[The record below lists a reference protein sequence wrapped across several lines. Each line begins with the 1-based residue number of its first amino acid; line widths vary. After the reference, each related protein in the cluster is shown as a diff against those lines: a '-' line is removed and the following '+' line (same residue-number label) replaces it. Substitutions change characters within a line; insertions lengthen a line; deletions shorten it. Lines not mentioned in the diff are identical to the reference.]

1 MKQAGISARGAWT
14 RKRLSAAL
22 MAGTALTMTATPT
35 LAQDEQGQGEQ
46 DKVAASDDNVIV
58 VSGIRATIQDSI
70 ATKKEATTIVDALS
84 SEEIGDLPALSI
96 GEALETL
103 TGAAS
108 HREQG
113 GATEISIRGL
123 GPFLGSTTLNGREAT
138 NGSGD
143 RSVNF
148 SQFPSELFNK
158 VAIYKTQEANFI
170 EGGVSGQIRLE
181 TVRPIDYGKRRI
193 QGDFK
198 LNYNPDNSA
207 LNIRERNLGYRGTVS
222 YIDQF
227 KLGDGE
233 VGISL
238 GYSRN
243 VTTNPEQEV
252 RSSSG
257 FRDCRLAPASTNE
270 GVFEDDNCDDNG
282 SVNNPGGDLILEIDP
297 ATGTAFDAGT
307 PFLFTSSQ
315 RSFRQN
321 ITNDNR
327 DSVFAAVQLKPTP
340 DVDIN
345 FDFQYSDRKFTE
357 IRNDLVFAE
366 NRRID
371 AADVD
376 PSRRLPFDLIVT
388 PAGSL
393 QQFTSE
399 QRIETN
405 SQYAE
410 RLEEYYGGGL
420 SIAVQATDKLNLSF
434 DASYSETSR
443 RENIIQTR
451 LQSDREDIFGNFVL
465 GTNSA
470 LERGSNSIQ
479 RDRVETATFIGQN
492 GSQGVNFI
500 VRNFDVTNPDLFADD
515 ARTRVDLNQFRN
527 NNILGIRGDFNYEID
542 GGLLSNIQ
550 GGFRYSELGFDS
562 VPRSRLQETY
572 SDAALTTA
580 NLACRNSVFPENN
593 FLSSISGGNAL
604 VTNVDAAGNIITQG
618 TGNSYATFDPI
629 CLVQQLEAADPGD
642 IEFDENGF
650 PIIPGPQQT
659 LRNVDVTERTW
670 AGYLQANFSGELGNT
685 PVRGNIGLRVVNT
698 RVRSTGLR
706 GALISV
712 VDPNDGTIDVIPDP
726 AGTLLEVTGG
736 GTYTE
741 YLPSLNLVAEVAPN
755 VQARAA
761 VYRALSRPDPSDLGF
776 GRSFGGLQD
785 DTITDLSNAIANA
798 TANGNPFTQPLLS
811 WNFDAAVEWYP
822 NPDTILAAGVY
833 YKRFNG
839 GFQNTTQIEEFI
851 VDGQPLQALVTTQD
865 TIGDPSTIYGFEFTA
880 SHRLSYLPKPLDGL
894 GFKVSYNY
902 ASSNFEFED
911 AQFGASQV
919 FGANGT
925 LVDRV
930 GIVPPAEIFGL
941 SKHVLSAQVYYQI
954 AGFDFQGVY
963 KYRSSYFQQFISS
976 PGNLRFIGNT
986 GVFEARL
993 SYKLTKNIRF
1003 TIEGINLFNEPRR
1016 QFNPTRENISE
1027 VNVYGPRY
1035 FAGVK
1040 FKF

>member
-1 MKQAGISARGAWT
+1 MFRDGFFRG
-14 RKRLSAAL
+14 S
-22 MAGTALTMTATPT
+22 MAGKMSIGSALLASTAVTAIASPA
-35 LAQDEQGQGEQ
+35 LAQDS
-46 DKVAASDDNVIV
+46 AATADDENTII
-58 VSGIRATIQDSI
+58 VSGIRATIQESI

-123 GPFLGSTTLNGREAT
+123 GPFLGSTVLNGREAT

-158 VAIYKTQEANFI
+158 VAIYKTQEASFI
-170 EGGVSGQIRLE
+170 EGGVSGQISLE
-181 TVRPIDYGKRRI
+181 TVRPIDYGKRRF

-198 LNYNPDNSA
+198 LNYNPDNSD

-227 KLGDGE
+227 NVGDGE

-257 FRDCRLAPASTNE
+257 FRDCRLAPASSNE
-270 GVFEDDNCDDNG
+270 GIFEDDNCDDGG
-282 SVNNPGGDLILEIDP
+282 SSGGDLILEIDP
-297 ATGTAFDAGT
+297 ATGTAPDANT
-307 PFLFTSSQ
+307 PFLFTASS

-366 NRRID
+366 NRRVD
-371 AADVD
+371 APDV
-376 PSRRLPFDLIVT
+376 PLSRRLPFDLIVT

-393 QQFTSE
+393 QQFTNE

-420 SIAVQATDKLNLSF
+420 SIDVQATSRLKLSF

-451 LQSDREDIFGNFVL
+451 LQSDREDIFGNTVP
-465 GTNSA
+465 GTNAA
-470 LERGSNSIQ
+470 LERGTGGVQ

-492 GSQGVNFI
+492 GSQGYNFI
-500 VRNFDVTNPDLFADD
+500 VQNFDVTNPDLFADD

-527 NNILGIRGDFNYEID
+527 NDILGIRGDVEYEFG
-542 GGLLSNIQ
+542 GGLLSSIEA
-550 GGFRYSELGFDS
+550 GIRYSELGFDS

-572 SDAALTTA
+572 SDDALSAA
-580 NLACRNSVFPENN
+580 NQACRNSVFPENN

-604 VTNVDAAGNIITQG
+604 VTNVDDDGNVIAQG
-618 TGNSYATFDPI
+618 TGNSFATFDPL

-642 IEFDENGF
+642 IEFDENGV
-650 PIIPGPQQT
+650 PIIPGPGVSIS
-659 LRNVDVTERTW
+659 NVDVTEKTW
-670 AGYLQANFSGELGNT
+670 AGYLQANFRGDLGDT
-685 PVRGNIGLRVVNT
+685 PVRGNVGLRVVNT
-698 RVRSTGLR
+698 KVRSVGLR
-706 GALISV
+706 LPLVTQANPDGTISV
-712 VDPNDGTIDVIPDP
+712 VNDPNATGFD
-726 AGTLLEVTGG
+726 EVVGG
-736 GTYTE
+736 GSYTE
-741 YLPSLNLVAEVAPN
+741 FLPSLNIVAEVAPN
-755 VQARAA
+755 IQARAA
-761 VYRALSRPDPSDLGF
+761 VYRALSRPDPSSLGF
-776 GRSFGGLQD
+776 GRAFGGLQD
-785 DTITDLSNAIANA
+785 DDSTSIADAIGNA
-798 TANGNPFTQPLLS
+798 TASGNPFTQPLLS

-833 YKRFNG
+833 YKKFNG
-839 GFQNTTQIEEFI
+839 GFENTTRVEEFI
-851 VDGQPLQALVTTQD
+851 VDGQALQTLVTTQD
-865 TIGDPSTIYGFEFTA
+865 TVGDSSTIYGFEVTA
-880 SHRLSYLPKPLDGL
+880 THRFSYLPKPLDGL
-894 GFKVSYNY
+894 GFKLSYNY

-925 LVDRV
+925 LVDRI

-941 SKHVLSAQVYYQI
+941 SKHVLSAQLYYQI
-954 AGFDFQGVY
+954 GGFDFQGVY
-963 KYRSSYFQQFISS
+963 KYRSNYFQQFIST
-976 PGNLRFIGNT
+976 PGNLRYIGNT

-993 SYKLTKNIRF
+993 SYKLTDNIKF
-1003 TIEGINLFNEPRR
+1003 TIEGINLFNEPRN
-1016 QFNPTRENISE
+1016 QFNPTLENISE

>member
-1 MKQAGISARGAWT
+1 MMRFHALAARSQNQHNQIIKALLAT
-14 RKRLSAAL
+14 TAITAMAVPAA
-22 MAGTALTMTATPT
+22 
-35 LAQDEQGQGEQ
+35 AQDTTAN
-46 DKVAASDDNVIV
+46 DSDENTIV
-58 VSGIRATIQDSI
+58 VSGIRATIQNSI
-70 ATKKEATTIVDALS
+70 ETKKEATTIVDALS

-123 GPFLGSTTLNGREAT
+123 GPFLGSTVLNGREAT

-158 VAIYKTQEANFI
+158 VAIYKTQEASFI

-181 TVRPIDYGKRRI
+181 TVRPIDYGKRRF

-198 LNYNPDNSA
+198 LNYNPDNSD

-227 KLGDGE
+227 NVGDGE

-257 FRDCRLAPASTNE
+257 FRDCRLAGIASAPNTFNE
-270 GVFEDDNCDDNG
+270 GVFEDDNCDDGG
-282 SVNNPGGDLILEIDP
+282 SDDGDLILEIDP
-297 ATGTAFDAGT
+297 ATGTAPDADT
-307 PFLFTSSQ
+307 PFLFTSSS

-321 ITNDNR
+321 ITDDER
-327 DSVFAAVQLKPTP
+327 DSFFAAVQLKPTP

-345 FDFQYSDRKFTE
+345 FDFQYSNRVFSE

-366 NRRID
+366 NRRVD
-371 AADVD
+371 APDVD
-376 PSRRLPFDLIVT
+376 LSRRLPFDLIVT

-393 QQFTSE
+393 LQFTNE

-405 SQYAE
+405 SQFAE
-410 RLEEYYGGGL
+410 RLEEYYGGGI
-420 SIAVQATDKLNLSF
+420 SIEVQASDRLKLSF
-434 DASYSETSR
+434 DASYSDTSR

-451 LQSDREDIFGNFVL
+451 LQSDREDIFGNTVP

-470 LERGSNSIQ
+470 LERGSDSIQ

-492 GSQGVNFI
+492 GSQGYNFI
-500 VRNFDVTNPDLFADD
+500 VQNFDVTNPDLFADD

-527 NNILGIRGDFNYEID
+527 NDILGIRGDLEYEFD
-542 GGLLSNIQ
+542 GFLSSIM
-550 GGFRYSELGFDS
+550 GGVRYSELGFNS
-562 VPRSRLQETY
+562 VPRSRDQFTF
-572 SDAALTTA
+572 SDDALTIA
-580 NLACRNSVFPENN
+580 NQACRNDVFPENN

-604 VTNVDAAGNIITQG
+604 VTNVDDAGNVITQG

-629 CLVQQLEAADPGD
+629 CLVQQLNAADPQG
-642 IEFDENGF
+642 IVFDDDGR
-650 PIIPGPQQT
+650 PVIPGPQETIQ
-659 LRNVDVTERTW
+659 NVDVTEKTW
-670 AGYLQANFSGELGNT
+670 AGYLQANFDGELGST
-685 PVRGNIGLRVVNT
+685 PVRGNIGLRVINT
-698 RVRSTGLR
+698 KVRSTGLR
-706 GALISV
+706 GALITV
-712 VDPNDGTIDVIPDP
+712 TDPADGTIDIVPDP
-726 AGTLLEVTGG
+726 AAGSLLAVTGG
-736 GTYTE
+736 GSYTE
-741 YLPSLNLVAEVAPN
+741 FLPSFNVVAEVAPN

-761 VYRALSRPDPSDLGF
+761 IYRALSRPDPSSLGF
-776 GRSFGGLQD
+776 GRSFSGLQD
-785 DTITDLSNAIANA
+785 DTVTSIADAIGNAN
-798 TANGNPFTQPLLS
+798 ANGNPFTEPLLS

-822 NPDTILAAGVY
+822 NADTILAAGVY

-839 GFQNTTQIEEFI
+839 GFQNTTQTEEFI
-851 VDGQPLQALVTTQD
+851 VDGQALQTLVTTQN
-865 TIGDPSTIYGFEFTA
+865 TVGESSTIYGFEVTA

-894 GFKVSYNY
+894 GFKLSYNY

-919 FGANGT
+919 FGPNGT

-941 SKHVLSAQVYYQI
+941 SKHVLSAQAYYQI
-954 AGFDFQGVY
+954 GGFDFQGVY
-963 KYRSSYFQQFISS
+963 KYRSNYFQQFIST
-976 PGNLRFIGNT
+976 PGNLRYIGNT
-986 GVFEARL
+986 GVFEARI
-993 SYKLTKNIRF
+993 SYKLTDNIKF
-1003 TIEGINLFNEPRR
+1003 TIEGINLFNEPRN
-1016 QFNPTRENISE
+1016 QFNPTLENISE

>member
-1 MKQAGISARGAWT
+1 MFRDGFFRGSMASKMSIGSALLA
-14 RKRLSAAL
+14 S
-22 MAGTALTMTATPT
+22 TAVTAIASPA
-35 LAQDEQGQGEQ
+35 LAQDS
-46 DKVAASDDNVIV
+46 AAAAEDENTII
-58 VSGIRATIQDSI
+58 VSGIRATIQESI

-123 GPFLGSTTLNGREAT
+123 GPFLGSTVLNGREAT

-158 VAIYKTQEANFI
+158 VAIYKTQEASFI
-170 EGGVSGQIRLE
+170 EGGVSGQISLE
-181 TVRPIDYGKRRI
+181 TVRPIDYGKRRF

-198 LNYNPDNSA
+198 LNYNPDNSD

-227 KLGDGE
+227 NVGDGE

-257 FRDCRLAPASTNE
+257 FRDCRLAPASSNE
-270 GVFEDDNCDDNG
+270 GIFEDDNCDDGG
-282 SVNNPGGDLILEIDP
+282 SSGGDLLLEIDP
-297 ATGTAFDAGT
+297 ATGTAPDADT
-307 PFLFTSSQ
+307 PFLFTASS

-366 NRRID
+366 NRRVD
-371 AADVD
+371 APDV
-376 PSRRLPFDLIVT
+376 PLSRRLPFDLIVT

-393 QQFTSE
+393 QQFTNE

-410 RLEEYYGGGL
+410 RLEEYFGGGI
-420 SIAVQATDKLNLSF
+420 SIDVQATSRLKLSF
-434 DASYSETSR
+434 DASYSDTSR

-451 LQSDREDIFGNFVL
+451 LQSDREDIFGNTVP
-465 GTNSA
+465 GTNAA
-470 LERGSNSIQ
+470 LERGTGGVQ

-492 GSQGVNFI
+492 GSQGYNFI
-500 VRNFDVTNPDLFADD
+500 VQNFDVTNPDLFADD

-527 NNILGIRGDFNYEID
+527 NDILGIRGDVGYEFD
-542 GGLLSNIQ
+542 GGLLSSIEA
-550 GGFRYSELGFDS
+550 GVRYSELGFDS

-572 SDAALTTA
+572 SDDALSTA
-580 NLACRNSVFPENN
+580 NLACRNSAFPENN

-604 VTNVDAAGNIITQG
+604 VTNVDDAGNVIAQG
-618 TGNSYATFDPI
+618 TGNSFATFDPL

-642 IEFDENGF
+642 IEFDENGV
-650 PIIPGPQQT
+650 PIIPGPGVSIS
-659 LRNVDVTERTW
+659 NVDVTEKTW
-670 AGYLQANFSGELGNT
+670 AGYLQANFSGDFGDM
-685 PVRGNIGLRVVNT
+685 PVRGNVGLRVVNT
-698 RVRSTGLR
+698 KVRSVGLR
-706 GALISV
+706 LPLVTQAN
-712 VDPNDGTIDVIPDP
+712 PDGTIDVINDP
-726 AGTLLEVTGG
+726 NATGFDEVVGG
-736 GTYTE
+736 GSYTE
-741 YLPSLNLVAEVAPN
+741 FLPSFNIVAEVAPN
-755 VQARAA
+755 IQARAA
-761 VYRALSRPDPSDLGF
+761 VYRALSRPDPSSLGF
-776 GRSFGGLQD
+776 GRAFGGLQD
-785 DTITDLSNAIANA
+785 DDSTSIADAIGNA
-798 TANGNPFTQPLLS
+798 TASGNPFTQPLLS

-839 GFQNTTQIEEFI
+839 GFENTTRVEEFI
-851 VDGQPLQALVTTQD
+851 VDGQALQTLVTTQD
-865 TIGDPSTIYGFEFTA
+865 TVGDSSTIYGFEVTA
-880 SHRLSYLPKPLDGL
+880 THRFSYLPKPLDGL
-894 GFKVSYNY
+894 GFKLSYNY

-941 SKHVLSAQVYYQI
+941 SKHVLSAQLYYQI
-954 AGFDFQGVY
+954 GGFDFQGVY
-963 KYRSSYFQQFISS
+963 KYRSNYFQQFIST
-976 PGNLRFIGNT
+976 PGNLRYIGNT

-993 SYKLTKNIRF
+993 SYKLTDNIKF
-1003 TIEGINLFNEPRR
+1003 TIEGINLFNEPRN
-1016 QFNPTRENISE
+1016 QFNPTLENISE

>member
-1 MKQAGISARGAWT
+1 
-14 RKRLSAAL
+14 
-22 MAGTALTMTATPT
+22 
-35 LAQDEQGQGEQ
+35 AQDG
-46 DKVAASDDNVIV
+46 AAADNENAIV
-58 VSGIRATIQDSI
+58 VTGIRATIQDSI
-70 ATKKEATTIVDALS
+70 STKKEAVTIVDALS

-123 GPFLGSTTLNGREAT
+123 GPFLGSTVLNGREAS

-158 VAIYKTQEANFI
+158 VAIYKTQEARFI
-170 EGGVSGQIRLE
+170 EGGVSGQIALE
-181 TVRPIDYGKRRI
+181 TVRPIDYGKRRF

-198 LNYNPDNSA
+198 LNYNPDNTD
-207 LNIRERNLGYRGTVS
+207 LNIRERNLGYRGTFS

-227 KLGDGE
+227 NVGDGE

-257 FRDCRLAPASTNE
+257 FRDCRLAGIASAPNTFNE
-270 GVFEDDNCDDNG
+270 GIFEDDNCDDGG
-282 SVNNPGGDLILEIDP
+282 SDDGDLILEIDP
-297 ATGTAFDAGT
+297 VTGTAPDANT
-307 PFLFTSSQ
+307 PFLFTASS

-321 ITNDNR
+321 ITEDER
-327 DSVFAAVQLKPTP
+327 DSFFAAVQLKPTP

-345 FDFQYSDRKFTE
+345 FDFQYSNRDFTE

-366 NRRID
+366 NRRVD
-371 AADVD
+371 APDV
-376 PSRRLPFDLIVT
+376 PLSRRLDFDLIVT

-393 QQFTSE
+393 QQFTNE

-405 SQYAE
+405 SQFQE
-410 RLEEYYGGGL
+410 RREEYYGGGL
-420 SIAVQATDKLNLSF
+420 SIDVQATDRLKLSF
-434 DASYSETSR
+434 DSSYSETSR
-443 RENIIQTR
+443 REDIIQTR

-470 LERGSNSIQ
+470 LERGTGGVQ

-492 GSQGVNFI
+492 GSQGYNFI
-500 VRNFDVTNPDLFADD
+500 VQNFDVTNHDLFADD

-527 NNILGIRGDFNYEID
+527 NSILGIRGDFEYEFD
-542 GGLLSNIQ
+542 GFLSSVQ
-550 GGFRYSELGFDS
+550 GGVRYSELKYDA
-562 VPRSRLQETY
+562 VPRARDQFTF
-572 SDAALTTA
+572 SDAALTIA
-580 NLACRNSVFPENN
+580 NQACRDNVFPENN

-604 VTNVDAAGNIITQG
+604 VTNVDATGATIAAG
-618 TGNSYATFDPI
+618 TGNSFATFDPL
-629 CLVQQLEAADPGD
+629 CLVRELNNADPQG
-642 IEFDENGF
+642 IVFDDNGR
-650 PIIPGPQQT
+650 PVIPGPGVAIS
-659 LRNVDVTERTW
+659 NVDVSEKTW
-670 AGYLQANFSGELGNT
+670 AGYLQANFNADWGSV
-685 PVRGNIGLRVVNT
+685 PVRGNIGLRVINT
-698 RVRSTGLR
+698 KVRSIGFRT
-706 GALISV
+706 ALV
-712 VDPNDGTIDVIPDP
+712 TQNNPDGTIDVIPDP
-726 AGTLLEVTGG
+726 AATGFDQVVGG
-736 GTYTE
+736 GSYTE
-741 YLPSLNLVAEVAPN
+741 YLPSVNFVAEVTPD

-761 VYRALSRPDPSDLGF
+761 IYRALSRPDPSDLGF

-785 DTITDLSNAIANA
+785 DDATSLADAIGNA
-798 TANGNPFTQPLLS
+798 TASGNPFTEPLLS

-822 NPDTILAAGVY
+822 NADTILAAGVY

-839 GFQNTTQIEEFI
+839 GFENTTQTEVFL
-851 VDGQPLQALVTTQD
+851 VDGQPLETAVTTQN
-865 TIGDPSTIYGFEFTA
+865 TVGDSSTIYGFEVTA

-894 GFKVSYNY
+894 GFKLSYNY

-919 FGANGT
+919 FGTNGT
-925 LVDRV
+925 LVDRI

-954 AGFDFQGVY
+954 GGLDLQGVY
-963 KYRSSYFQQFISS
+963 KYRSNYFQQFIST
-976 PGNLRFIGNT
+976 PGNLRYIGNT
-986 GVFEARL
+986 GVFEARI
-993 SYKLTKNIRF
+993 SYKLTDNIKF
-1003 TIEGINLFNEPRR
+1003 TLEGINLFNEPRN
-1016 QFNPTRENISE
+1016 QFNPTLENISE